1 MRRGLLLIMI
11 LLILVL
17 PVHAADLEPPEVPES
32 AQPYMPEETENF
44 GEGLWYVIRSALREL
59 EPQFVKAAKVC
70 LSVIAVTL
78 LTALLLTIKGE
89 ISEVVELTGAVSIG
103 VLLLQPANV
112 LVQLGVE
119 TISELSNY
127 GNLLLP
133 VMTTALAAQGGVTSS
148 TALYAGTALFNTVLS
163 NLISHLLVP
172 ILYIFLCVSVG
183 YAAVGDT
190 ILEKIRKFSKW
201 LITWSLKIILYVFT
215 GYMGLTGVVSGST
228 DAAALKATKLTISG
242 VVPVVGGIL
251 SDASEAILVGASLV
265 KNAVGVY
272 GLLALIA
279 IWIKPFVQIGVQY
292 LMLKG
297 TAAICAGIGSK
308 RVCGIIDDFAAGMGL
323 ILAMTGTTCLL
334 LLISIVCF
342 LKGIL

>member
-1 MRRGLLLIMI
+1 
-11 LLILVL
+11 
-17 PVHAADLEPPEVPES
+17 
-32 AQPYMPEETENF
+32 
-44 GEGLWYVIRSALREL
+44 
-59 EPQFVKAAKVC
+59 
-70 LSVIAVTL
+70 
-78 LTALLLTIKGE
+78 
-89 ISEVVELTGAVSIG
+89 
-103 VLLLQPANV
+103 
-112 LVQLGVE
+112 
-119 TISELSNY
+119 
-127 GNLLLP
+127 LLLP

-201 LITWSLKIILYVFT
+201 LITWSLRIILYVFT